1 MLVEEVPKSNNSG
14 TSTVYFTS
22 SINLTARSNAFS
34 RQNQLLLDAIDG
46 DAGENGDANKGRLKI
61 RGKVN
66 YNLNDLMNAQT
77 QTTTNINRNSPLK
90 SSQQLQ
96 LEKIVSRRLVDLNK
110 ETTHSSFELPKNFN
124 YQSIH
129 FSSSNDPNKKKSRLG
144 NTPTT
149 KKILAARRN
158 LNSYFEEE
166 RNLISINSILSVNFQ
181 FIEQNESETQAS
193 KKAKSNNQPNSVI
206 FKPRLKLCCVCGLNS
221 NYTRCV
227 NCGLFYCSVR
237 CNRLHQELR
246 CI

>member
-1 MLVEEVPKSNNSG
+1 MLVEEVPKAGHSG
-14 TSTVYFTS
+14 SSTVYFTS
-22 SINLTARSNAFS
+22 SINLTARSNAFT
-34 RQNQLLLDAIDG
+34 RQNQLLLDALDG
-46 DAGENGDANKGRLKI
+46 ESGENSDANKGRLSKI

-77 QTTTNINRNSPLK
+77 QTTTSSNRNGPLK

-96 LEKIVSRRLVDLNK
+96 LEKLVSRRLVDLNK
-110 ETTHSSFELPKNFN
+110 ETSHSSFELPKNFN

-129 FSSSNDPNKKKSRLG
+129 FTNSNDPNKKKSRLG

-181 FIEQNESETQAS
+181 FIESEPEAHAS
-193 KKAKSNNQPNSVI
+193 KKTKANSQRNLLV
-206 FKPRLKLCCVCGLNS
+206 FKPRLKLCCICGLNS